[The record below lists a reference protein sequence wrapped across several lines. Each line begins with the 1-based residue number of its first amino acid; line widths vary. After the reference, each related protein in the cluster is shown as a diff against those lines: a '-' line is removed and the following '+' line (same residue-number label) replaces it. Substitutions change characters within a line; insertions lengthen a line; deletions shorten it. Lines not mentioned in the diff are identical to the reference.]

1 MKYKPVRDR
10 CCQNKKCQDHSKFG
24 EGNIIRHSKYKT
36 RQGRQRRYLCKTC
49 KKTFCSTK
57 GTPYYRL
64 HKSRSDF
71 DEVIHMTVE
80 GVGIS
85 SISRIKRFA
94 WNTIASWQYL
104 ACQVAGEY
112 NNQKLKGVE
121 LIELQADEIRTFA
134 STKKKPMW
142 IFAAIEVWSRM
153 WISKVVGNRNY
164 RNIKTLLNQV
174 IDACQ
179 IVNSFIFTTDGF
191 EPYSWAAKNIL
202 GSICLYAQV
211 IKKRRKNRVIK
222 VERRLIIRTKPKM
235 EQLLF
240 ESEDSSTINTS
251 FIERLNLTIRQ
262 GCAYLGRRTAC
273 HSRYKDLL
281 VDNLALQ
288 MCYYNFIRPH
298 SALKF
303 GDEIRTPAMQ
313 AGLVK
318 KQLSFREIFTAVAIL
333 FWWFSMSLRTL
344 VRVEVFVVF
353 DSVTTVA

>member
-10 CCQNKKCQDHSKFG
+10 CCQNKKCWDHRKFG
-24 EGNIIRHSKYKT
+24 VGNIIRHSMYKT
-36 RQGRQRRYLCKTC
+36 RQGRRRRYLCKTC

-71 DEVIHMTVE
+71 DEVVHMTVE

-85 SISRIKRFA
+85 SISRIKRLS
-94 WNTIASWQYL
+94 WNTISSWQYL
-104 ACQVAGEY
+104 ACQAAGEFT
-112 NNQKLKGVE
+112 NQNLKDLE
-121 LIELQADEIRTFA
+121 LIELQADEICTFA
-134 STKKKPMW
+134 GAKKKSIW
-142 IFAAIEVWSRM
+142 IFVAIEVWSRI
-153 WISKVVGNRNY
+153 WISKVVGSRNY

-174 IDACQ
+174 IDSCR
-179 IVNSFIFTTDGF
+179 IVNPFIFTTDGF
-191 EPYSWAAKNIL
+191 EPYSWATKNL
-202 GSICLYAQV
+202 LNHICLYAQV
-211 IKKRRKNRVIK
+211 IKKRRKNRVFN
-222 VERRLIIRTKPKM
+222 VERRMIIGSMHKM

-273 HSRYKDLL
+273 HSRNKDLL
-281 VDNLALQ
+281 ANNLELQ

-303 GDEIRTPAMQ
+303 GGETRTPAMQ

-318 KQLSFREIFTAVAIL
+318 KQLSFREIFTSMEIP
-333 FWWFSMSLRTL
+333 FWWVFMFFRTRI
-344 VRVEVFVVF
+344 RVKKF
-353 DSVTTVA
+353 TWILA

>member
-10 CCQNKKCQDHSKFG
+10 CCQNEKCQDHSKFG

-36 RQGRQRRYLCKTC
+36 RQGRRRRYLCKTC

-64 HKSRSDF
+64 HKPRSVF
-71 DEVIHMTVE
+71 DEVVQMTVE

-85 SISRIKRFA
+85 SISRIKCFS
-94 WNTIASWQYL
+94 WNTIARWQYL
-104 ACQVAGEY
+104 ACQTAGEF

-134 STKKKPMW
+134 GTKKKPMW
-142 IFAAIEVWSRM
+142 IFAAIEVWSRL

-164 RNIKTLLNQV
+164 RNVKTLLNQV
-174 IDACQ
+174 IDVCR
-179 IVNSFIFTTDGF
+179 IVNPLIFTTDGF
-191 EPYSWAAKNIL
+191 DAYSWAAKNL
-202 GSICLYAQV
+202 LNSICLYAQV

-222 VERRLIIRTKPKM
+222 VERRLIIGTMQKM

-273 HSRYKDLL
+273 HSRHKDLL
-281 VDNLALQ
+281 DDNLALQ
-288 MCYYNFIRPH
+288 MCHYNFVRPH

-333 FWWFSMSLRTL
+333 FWWFSMFLRIRIRGEKFSWSP
-344 VRVEVFVVF
+344 VQ
-353 DSVTTVA
+353 